1 MIWFK
6 ACITVHIFMW
16 DVISLVYLNPH
27 LFNLSFYIICSFSI
41 PSVFF
46 VLSNIVPS
54 IIMNTVWL
62 NFDGLWYE
70 IGIWNTKAGGTATAR
85 LCIQFVIAAQPN
97 VLELHQTVAQIL
109 NLTLI
114 QLVVTIKEVMSNA
127 KHVWSVFCILIIIG
141 PLN

>member
-6 ACITVHIFMW
+6 ACITVHIFIW
-16 DVISLVYLNPH
+16 DVVYLVHSHPH

-41 PSVFF
+41 QTAFF
-46 VLSNIVPS
+46 ELSNIVPS
-54 IIMNTVWL
+54 IIINTVWL

-85 LCIQFVIAAQPN
+85 LWIQFVIAAQPN

-114 QLVVTIKEVMSNA
+114 QLVVTIKKVMSNA
-127 KHVWSVFCILIIIG
+127 KHVWSVFVF
-141 PLN
+141 